1 MNQSKCTSSL
11 IMGTIS
17 LILLA
22 AFIAAAIGCSA
33 PVSKQY
39 DPPGKTSW
47 APQGCR
53 TLPSDNPALGLPLEF
68 FRTLHGD
75 TLNSDEVSIALTPV
89 FASDWVA
96 EKNFW
101 LPDSP
106 TFDHDGNIYL
116 SPVLPAEEVVMVSL
130 DPKTGARRWAVPGF
144 SFGGGAPLVLNDP
157 ADFSQQ
163 IIYLGTYD
171 RAFAFKPDGTRL
183 WEVTTGL
190 PTPPRPT
197 IDSSTKEYHSF
208 GLNYLPQ
215 ADALVG
221 VMGDGHLYVLDRA
234 TGASLLPAPFM
245 IPGEPSPPRP
255 ATKLPASILKKA
267 NDDLLALLGGLPAGA
282 SALGNLIDIVLGY
295 SSKVANYF
303 AIDPNTGYMWI
314 NATAPDA
321 EDGTVDG
328 ISSFGALYCMELSPD
343 HTQIIERFHTSF
355 EGGSACTPTLNADG
369 TRVYVGDNLG
379 SLIAV
384 DASNGLKIWERSV
397 GQQIIGSVSV
407 TADNKEIYAATGQ
420 AIIKVIDMGTVSK
433 EIWRSTLD
441 MYKPGIGQSNFNLSI
456 VGAGANGIFF
466 HGGAGYVLNGIS
478 LPLRVGIGLV
488 DRETGKIRYFAD
500 GPEES
505 VSALNTGPDGA
516 VYLGNS
522 PIRRAMARAIFPN
535 LTPPLTGGVTRYA
548 PKRLDLLIRDAG
560 CAAAARAL
568 NAFDNRD
575 TCSDAVAVDIR
586 QIQLLIDQCRS
597 SAPQAIIDG
606 DISFGEWF
614 VLDGL
619 LVLAQADLSPDSLN
633 IAAENLQQVCD
644 YFTD

>member
-1 MNQSKCTSSL
+1 MKQSKRTSTVS
-11 IMGTIS
+11 MSCIS
-17 LILLA
+17 LILIA
-22 AFIAAAIGCSA
+22 AFLGCSA
-33 PVSKQY
+33 PVPKQY
-39 DPPGKTSW
+39 APPGKTGW
-47 APQGCR
+47 TPQGCR

-75 TLNSDEVSIALTPV
+75 TLNSDEVSIALTPM
-89 FASDWVA
+89 FGPTWVA

-130 DPKTGARRWAVPGF
+130 DSKTGARRWAIQGF
-144 SFGGGAPLVLNDP
+144 SYGGGAPLVLNDP
-157 ADFSQQ
+157 ANPTQQ

-171 RAFAFKPDGTRL
+171 RAFAFRPDGTKL
-183 WEVTTGL
+183 WEVPTGL
-190 PTPPRPT
+190 PAPPRPT
-197 IDSSTKEYHSF
+197 IDSSIKEYHSF

-221 VMGDGHLYVLDRA
+221 VMGDGHLYILDRA
-234 TGASLLPAPFM
+234 TGASLLKAPYM
-245 IPGEPSPPRP
+245 VPGEPSPPRP
-255 ATKLPASILKKA
+255 ETKLPASILKKA
-267 NDDLLALLGGLPAGA
+267 NDELLALLGGMPAGA
-282 SALGNLIDIVLGY
+282 SALGNIIDIVLGY

-303 AIDPNTGYMWI
+303 AIDPHTGLMWI

-328 ISSFGALYCMELSPD
+328 ISSYGALYCMELSTD

-384 DASNGLKIWERSV
+384 DASNGQKIWERSV

-420 AIIKVIDMGTVSK
+420 AIIKVIDMGDVSK
-433 EIWRSTLD
+433 EIWRSQLD

-456 VGAGANGIFF
+456 VGSGANGIFF
-466 HGGAGYVLNGIS
+466 HGGAGYVVNGIS
-478 LPLRVGIGLV
+478 LPLKVGIGLL

-522 PIRRAMARAIFPN
+522 PIRRAMARAIFPG

-548 PKRLDLLIRDAG
+548 PKRLDLLIRDAV
-560 CAAAARAL
+560 CAAAARAQ
-568 NAFDNRD
+568 NAFSNLGA
-575 TCSDAVAVDIR
+575 CPDAVAVDIK
-586 QIQLLIDQCRS
+586 QIQVLIDQCRN
-597 SAPQAIIDG
+597 SAPQA
-606 DISFGEWF
+606 
-614 VLDGL
+614 VLDGNLTLGEWLFIDGL
-619 LVLAQADLSPDSLN
+619 LSLAQTDLSPKNLD
-633 IAAENLQQVCD
+633 IAAGYLDEACA
-644 YFTD
+644 YFP

>member
-1 MNQSKCTSSL
+1 MKKSKSKSTV
-11 IMGTIS
+11 IMSCIS
-17 LILLA
+17 LIL
-22 AFIAAAIGCSA
+22 IAGFLGCSA
-33 PVSKQY
+33 PVPKQY
-39 DPPGKTSW
+39 DPPGKTNW
-47 APQGCR
+47 TPQGCR

-75 TLNSDEVSIALTPV
+75 TLNSDEVSIALTPM
-89 FASDWVA
+89 FGPTWVA

-106 TFDHDGNIYL
+106 TFDHNGNIYL

-130 DPKTGARRWAVPGF
+130 DPTTGARRWAVPGF

-157 ADFSQQ
+157 ADPTQQ

-171 RAFAFKPDGTRL
+171 RAFAFKPDGTKL
-183 WEVTTGL
+183 WEVSTGL

-234 TGASLLPAPFM
+234 TGASLLPTPYM
-245 IPGEPSPPRP
+245 VPGEPSPPRP
-255 ATKLPASILKKA
+255 ATQLPASILKKA

-303 AIDPNTGYMWI
+303 AIDPNTGRMWV

-328 ISSFGALYCMELSPD
+328 ISSYGALYCLELNID
-343 HTQIIERFHTSF
+343 RTGIVERFHTSF

-384 DASNGLKIWERSV
+384 DASNGQKIWERSV

-407 TADNKEIYAATGQ
+407 SADNKEIYAATYQ
-420 AIIKVIDMGTVSK
+420 AIIKVIDRGADSK

-441 MYKPGIGQSNFNLSI
+441 MYQTGIGQSNFNLSI

-478 LPLRVGIGLV
+478 LPLKVGIGLI

-522 PIRRAMARAIFPN
+522 PIRRAMARAIFPG
-535 LTPPLTGGVTRYA
+535 LTPPLTGGITKYA
-548 PKRLDLLIRDAG
+548 PKRLDLLIRDAV
-560 CAAAARAL
+560 CAAAARAK
-568 NAFDNRD
+568 NAFINKDV
-575 TCSDAVAVDIR
+575 CPDAVAVDIK
-586 QIQLLIDQCRS
+586 QIQVLINQCRS
-597 SAPQAIIDG
+597 SAPKAIIDG
-606 DISFGEWF
+606 DLPAADWLL
-614 VLDGL
+614 LDSL
-619 LVLAQADLSPDSLN
+619 LSLAQLNLSPDKLDS
-633 IAAENLQQVCD
+633 AETYLEQACA
-644 YFTD
+644 YFPD